1 MRCEKRGHSGVV
13 VRWGLLLVVGLG
25 VLACAEPPGDIAPAP
40 PPGDGG
46 TVELPSETPPDT
58 GGDGGSEPPGE
69 QKDGYFESQVFFGTD
84 RAVDVSAPFGY
95 GSARGDGTVFYGSAE
110 VSIPDSHEIGELEAP
125 PWWKLWDRENPT
137 KYVVLMGT
145 TAFADQVAYGDAVR
159 ALLAEAGRDDVLIF
173 LHGYNTS
180 FEDAARRTAQ
190 LAYDLKFPGVPMFFS
205 WPSRAEE
212 AGYPADEATVEWSAP
227 HFGELLRFAM
237 TGVGAREVHV
247 IAHSMG
253 NRALI
258 DVLRDFDPSSLPPG
272 SAELR
277 QVILAA
283 PDIDADRFKQLAP
296 RFTGKAS
303 RTTLYVSSEDKAI
316 ILSRGFHDE
325 ARAGGEVTIVDGIDT
340 VDASQVRTSFLGHSY
355 FGSSILPDI
364 TDLIARDWPPAE
376 RLDRLRERSHAD
388 GRYWEYLPPGD
399 E

>member
-1 MRCEKRGHSGVV
+1 MRSAKRGTLGFVV
-13 VRWGLLLVVGLG
+13 GWSLLLVCELGLLG
-25 VLACAEPPGDIAPAP
+25 CAGPLQDAGSAPPGDAGSA
-40 PPGDGG
+40 
-46 TVELPSETPPDT
+46 ELPSVVPLDPGAE
-58 GGDGGSEPPGE
+58 GGSEPPGE
-69 QKDGYFESQVFFGTD
+69 QKDGYFEAQVFFGTD
-84 RAVDVSAPFGY
+84 RPADASAPFGY
-95 GSARGDGTVFYGSAE
+95 GLARGDGTVIYGRAQ

-125 PWWKLWDRENPT
+125 PRWKFWDRENPT
-137 KYVVLMGT
+137 KYVVLLGT
-145 TAFADQVAYGDAVR
+145 STFAEPLEFGGAVR
-159 ALLAEAGRDDVLIF
+159 ALLADAGRDDVLIF

-212 AGYPADEATVEWSAP
+212 GGYPADEATVEWSAP
-227 HFGELLRFAM
+227 HFGELLRLAL
-237 TGVGAREVHV
+237 TGVGARKVHV

-316 ILSRGFHDE
+316 ILSRGFHDD

-364 TDLIARDWPPAE
+364 TDLIARDWPPGE
-376 RLDRLRERSHAD
+376 RLDRLRERSHED
-388 GRYWEYLPPGD
+388 GRYWEYLPAESP
-399 E
+399 